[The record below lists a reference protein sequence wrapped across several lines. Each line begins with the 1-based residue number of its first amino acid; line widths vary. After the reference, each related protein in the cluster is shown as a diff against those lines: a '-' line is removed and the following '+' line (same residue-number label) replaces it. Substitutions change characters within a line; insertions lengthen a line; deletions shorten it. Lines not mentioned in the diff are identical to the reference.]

1 MNDRKEY
8 MLSTI
13 TSILRIHSKPKK
25 IETKAWLLLYLEPS
39 WIHVSS
45 VFMIIFTWNNAYKH
59 RYYLSKKKNFWVCFP
74 SFTTLACMGMANSFS
89 PYMKFGLCK
98 CKHYS
103 IQLVYKEYHVL
114 SYAIRD
120 ISYMIIMQKTKHT
133 DTEIEDKVY
142 IK

>member
-1 MNDRKEY
+1 
-8 MLSTI
+8 ML
-13 TSILRIHSKPKK
+13 TSIGITYE
-25 IETKAWLLLYLEPS
+25 I
-39 WIHVSS
+39 
-45 VFMIIFTWNNAYKH
+45 
-59 RYYLSKKKNFWVCFP
+59 KNFLVCFP

-98 CKHYS
+98 CKHCS

-120 ISYMIIMQKTKHT
+120 ISYMIIMQKTKHA